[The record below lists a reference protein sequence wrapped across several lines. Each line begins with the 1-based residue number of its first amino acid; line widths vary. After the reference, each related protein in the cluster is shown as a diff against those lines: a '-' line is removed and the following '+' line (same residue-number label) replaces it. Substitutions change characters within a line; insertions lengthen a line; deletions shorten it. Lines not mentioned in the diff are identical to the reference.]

1 MNLRLL
7 LDEFTIESQSLAPWR
22 ALAEPL
28 RPVGQFKVSAF
39 HRAVFDGRPECLQEL
54 VLWALRHGHDIKE
67 LRNVEERNDYA
78 APTKGLTCL
87 ELAEQSKNML
97 CYNIL
102 APLFGVLA
110 KEGATDVNP
119 REVRVEQRALPRVE
133 AESQGTPLFV
143 CLADEKHDWAWVI
156 EVIKSFK
163 KEKMQSFDSSQ
174 IVIRLENLI
183 LEEDATEVQA
193 EELLAETADMHLEAN
208 ACTWKTDRTNLN
220 FFKVVVD
227 RLSTPSTDHLPAL
240 LPRKV
245 QIPSVAA
252 EDLSATEEED
262 VDLEVCGPNQTPQN

>member
-1 MNLRLL
+1 M
-7 LDEFTIESQSLAPWR
+7 
-22 ALAEPL
+22 AEPL